1 METTL
6 NWFFYVVIKCETFKL
21 EIRPTIIKHKYLT
34 LLYRNGIQL
43 GLECDETLK
52 VIGRAILKDLTTVS
66 KKIKLK
72 RQGLRI

>member
-1 METTL
+1 MI
-6 NWFFYVVIKCETFKL
+6 FYIVIKYETFKL
-21 EIRPTIIKHKYLT
+21 EIRPTMIKYRYLT
-34 LLYRNGIQL
+34 LLYRNNIQL
-43 GLECDETLK
+43 GLKRDETLK

>member
-1 METTL
+1 ML
-6 NWFFYVVIKCETFKL
+6 
-21 EIRPTIIKHKYLT
+21 KHKYLP
-34 LLYRNGIQL
+34 LLYRNDIQL
-43 GLECDETLK
+43 GIELDETFK